1 MYKMLIITVFI
12 LNLVKI
18 DMHPIFKSIILNN
31 EKNIIINQNGI
42 YIYNKDSQSIIN
54 SYTFA
59 SSEISFLDIDKISYF
74 LFSPNTGDKFY
85 FILIKNIIYIL
96 SSEGEF
102 RYKYIILDDNV
113 QINFCSITPFNFA
126 NSDESDYFIQYIY
139 NDRLIIKLYKFNFV
153 SNSNELLNTFEGNIL
168 SSSGNRMK
176 IASNN
181 FSCELM
187 KNTNNDNLLTC
198 FFQNENPKE
207 IIASSFTVDTS
218 NGNLINE
225 YNTKTYLNSGAKII
239 KTNLSS
245 DSKKSL
251 VCYIDNSDASNCLIY
266 NLDDF
271 SEISIN
277 PSLNNCLSNLLSLFD
292 VDKITDINQYYIYC
306 FYSSTEFGI
315 IKLDN
320 NFGLIENSNDFLIR
334 EDLVEDCS
342 EYYFTPLFD
351 SNNIN
356 AILNCNKGKFTFS
369 IEEVE
374 EEYVDTTIG
383 ESNIPLMSIQRN
395 VNNIL
400 KSLVSGNIYNIIGN
414 KYNIKI
420 SPIGN
425 TQGTYIE
432 FLSCEDK
439 LNNLYTLNDLILVQ
453 LEVNMNEENSLTNKI
468 FYSIFD
474 ENKNEVDLSI
484 CSNDHI
490 KINYKIKDNSPLNT
504 TMVLNFANMGVDI
517 LNINDPFFND
527 ICFVYSINNLDVI
540 LKDRIKYIYQNYS
553 FCDSDCTYENINLE
567 KNIISCSCSI
577 NLLDNIQTN
586 DAIIL
591 IFKEKILS
599 TLQKSTFGV
608 IKCYKLVFTKS
619 KLRNIGFWTF
629 CVGLILRCIFVINY
643 FINGISP
650 IKKYIT
656 EEMIKYHYV
665 AKEDNKNDL
674 LYIPSN
680 ANLNSNLVSIND
692 QKKKK
697 KKKKKIKIKVKR
709 KVFKKR
715 KEIMPTSSEEIIQTD
730 NKMNKNIK
738 ETNGL
743 DNYIK
748 NNVNNLLKRTY
759 TLKEK
764 IEEEIKERK
773 EVSSYYNLI
782 KIDANNSPDKEL
794 KFSKY
799 TVDNND
805 YELALIYEN
814 RSFCRILW
822 IFYIAKNE
830 LLNTFCNKSPLSL
843 KILRVHL
850 LMLSISSDFALN
862 SLFYFSDNIS
872 DQFHY
877 EGENEFTN
885 SLIIN
890 LFSTIISTCL
900 GMLISFLFQ
909 MLTESNDNL
918 EEGFREEEKKMR
930 KDDNYIVSNER
941 KIEIKNGIIKTLK
954 ILKIKIIIFILL
966 DSIIH
971 LFSSYYMIAFCEV
984 YKNTQINWFID
995 SIYSSLFSFFV
1006 QIFTS
1011 FILTILYKISL
1022 KSKCCLFYKIVLFF
1036 I

>member
-1 MYKMLIITVFI
+1 MLF
-12 LNLVKI
+12 
-18 DMHPIFKSIILNN
+18 
-31 EKNIIINQNGI
+31 
-42 YIYNKDSQSIIN
+42 
-54 SYTFA
+54 
-59 SSEISFLDIDKISYF
+59 
-74 LFSPNTGDKFY
+74 
-85 FILIKNIIYIL
+85 
-96 SSEGEF
+96 
-102 RYKYIILDDNV
+102 
-113 QINFCSITPFNFA
+113 
-126 NSDESDYFIQYIY
+126 
-139 NDRLIIKLYKFNFV
+139 
-153 SNSNELLNTFEGNIL
+153 
-168 SSSGNRMK
+168 
-176 IASNN
+176 
-181 FSCELM
+181 
-187 KNTNNDNLLTC
+187 
-198 FFQNENPKE
+198 
-207 IIASSFTVDTS
+207 
-218 NGNLINE
+218 
-225 YNTKTYLNSGAKII
+225 
-239 KTNLSS
+239 
-245 DSKKSL
+245 
-251 VCYIDNSDASNCLIY
+251 DNSDASNCLIY

-277 PSLNNCLSNLLSLFD
+277 PSLNSCLSNLFSLFD
-292 VDKITDINQYYIYC
+292 VDKITDTNQYYIYC

-315 IKLDN
+315 VKLDN

-342 EYYFTPLFD
+342 EYYFTPLID
-351 SNNIN
+351 SNNLN
-356 AILNCNKGKFTFS
+356 ALLNCNKRKFTFS
-369 IEEVE
+369 IEEIE

-383 ESNIPLMSIQRN
+383 ESNIPLMSIKRN
-395 VNNIL
+395 ANNIL
-400 KSLVSGNIYNIIGN
+400 KSVVSGNIYNIVGN

-425 TQGTYIE
+425 KQGTYIE

-439 LNNLYTLNDLILVQ
+439 LNNLYTLNNLILVQ
-453 LEVNMNEENSLTNKI
+453 VEVNMNEENSLTNKI

-540 LKDRIKYIYQNYS
+540 LKDRVKYIYQNYS

-577 NLLDNIQTN
+577 NHLDNIQKN
-586 DAIIL
+586 DAIML

-619 KLRNIGFWTF
+619 KLRNIGFWAF
-629 CVGLILRCIFVINY
+629 CTGLILRFIIATNY

-656 EEMIKYHYV
+656 EEMIKYHYIS
-665 AKEDNKNDL
+665 KEDDKNDL

-764 IEEEIKERK
+764 IEEEIKEEIKERK

-782 KIDANNSPDKEL
+782 KIDDNNSPDKQL

-814 RSFCRILW
+814 RAFCRILW

-850 LMLSISSDFALN
+850 LMLSISFDFALN

-872 DQFHY
+872 DKFHY
-877 EGENEFTN
+877 KGENEFTN

-900 GMLISFLFQ
+900 GMFITFLFQ

-954 ILKIKIIIFILL
+954 ILKIKIIIFFLL

-971 LFSSYYMIAFCEV
+971 LFFSYYMIAFCEV
-984 YKNTQINWFID
+984 YKNTQINWFTD
-995 SIYSSLFSFFV
+995 SISSTFLSFFA
-1006 QIFTS
+1006 QILTS

-1022 KSKCCLFYKIVLFF
+1022 KCKCCLFYKIVLFF

>member
-1 MYKMLIITVFI
+1 MYKMHIIILFI
-12 LNLVKI
+12 LNLGKI

-31 EKNIIINQNGI
+31 EKNIIINQNAI
-42 YIYNKDSQSIIN
+42 YIYNKESHSIIN
-54 SYTFA
+54 NYIFDF

-74 LFSPNTGDKFY
+74 LFSPNSGDKFY
-85 FILIKNIIYIL
+85 FILIKNYIYIL

-102 RYKYIILDDNV
+102 RYKYIILDNA
-113 QINFCSITPFNFA
+113 QPSFYSITPFKFT
-126 NSDESDYFIQYIY
+126 NSDECEYFMQYIY
-139 NDRLIIKLYKFNFV
+139 NDLLIIKLYKFNFV
-153 SNSNELLNTFEGNIL
+153 SNLNELLNNFEGNIF

-187 KNTNNDNLLTC
+187 KNSNNDNLLTC

-207 IIASSFTVDTS
+207 IIASSFIVDTS

-225 YNTKTYLNSGAKII
+225 YNTKTYLNNGAKII

-251 VCYIDNSDASNCLIY
+251 VCYIDNSDTSNCLIY

-271 SEISIN
+271 SEININ
-277 PSLNNCLSNLLSLFD
+277 PPLNNCLSSLLSLFNI
-292 VDKITDINQYYIYC
+292 DKIIDTNQYYIYC

-320 NFGLIENSNDFLIR
+320 NFEVIDNSKDFLIK
-334 EDLVEDCS
+334 EDLVEDCP

-351 SNNIN
+351 SNIN

-374 EEYVDTTIG
+374 EEYANTIIG
-383 ESNIPLMSIQRN
+383 KSNIPLLSIKRN
-395 VNNIL
+395 ANNIL
-400 KSLVSGNIYNIIGN
+400 KSILPGNIYNIKGD

-425 TQGTYIE
+425 KQGTYIE
-432 FLSCEDK
+432 FLSCEEK
-439 LNNLYTLNDLILVQ
+439 IQNLYTLNNLILVQ
-453 LEVNMNEENSLTNKI
+453 VEVNMNEENSLTNKI

-527 ICFVYSINNLDVI
+527 ICFVFSINNLDVI
-540 LKDRIKYIYQNYS
+540 LKDRIKHIYQNYS
-553 FCDSDCTYENINLE
+553 YCDSDCTYENINLE

-577 NLLDNIQTN
+577 NHLDNIQKN
-586 DAIIL
+586 DASIP
-591 IFKEKILS
+591 IFKQKILGK
-599 TLQKSTFGV
+599 LQESTFGV

-629 CVGLILRCIFVINY
+629 CIGLICRCIFITIY
-643 FINGISP
+643 FHNGISP
-650 IKKYIT
+650 IKKYIS
-656 EEMIKYHYV
+656 EEMIKYHYIS
-665 AKEDNKNDL
+665 KEDNKNDL
-674 LYIPSN
+674 LSIPSN
-680 ANLNSNLVSIND
+680 VNINSNLISINV

-697 KKKKKIKIKVKR
+697 KKKKKIKIKIKR
-709 KVFKKR
+709 KVLKKR

-730 NKMNKNIK
+730 NRTNKNIK
-738 ETNGL
+738 ETSDSNK
-743 DNYIK
+743 NIK
-748 NNVNNLLKRTY
+748 NNNNNALKRTY
-759 TLKEK
+759 TFKEI
-764 IEEEIKERK
+764 IEEEIMERK
-773 EVSSYYNLI
+773 KVSSYYNLI
-782 KIDANNSPDKEL
+782 KIDANNSSEKEL

-822 IFYIAKNE
+822 IFYATKND
-830 LLNTFCNKSPLSL
+830 LLNTFCIKSPLNL
-843 KILRVHL
+843 RILRINLL
-850 LMLSISSDFALN
+850 LMSIGSDFIFN

-872 DQFHY
+872 DQYHY
-877 EGENEFTN
+877 EGENKFSN
-885 SLIIN
+885 SFLLN

-900 GMLISFLFQ
+900 SMFITFIFQ

-918 EEGFREEEKKMR
+918 EEGFREEEAKMR

-941 KIEIKNGIIKTLK
+941 KFEIKNGIIKTLK
-954 ILKIKIIIFILL
+954 ILKIKIIIFIFL

-984 YKNTQINWFID
+984 YKNTQINWFTD
-995 SIYSSLFSFFV
+995 SISSTFLSFFA
-1006 QIFTS
+1006 QILTS

-1022 KSKCCLFYKIVLFF
+1022 KCKCCLFYKIVLFF